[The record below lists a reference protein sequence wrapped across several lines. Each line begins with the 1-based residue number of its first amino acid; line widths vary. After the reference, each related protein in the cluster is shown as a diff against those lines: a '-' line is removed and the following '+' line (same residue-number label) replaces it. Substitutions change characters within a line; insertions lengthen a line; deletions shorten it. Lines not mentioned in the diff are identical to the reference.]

1 MYVWLVEKQKAR
13 KYFDGLSNSREGAR
27 HMADK
32 ALETQVPA
40 PLWTGAPS
48 V

>member
-1 MYVWLVEKQKAR
+1 MVGCLQKAR

-40 PLWTGAPS
+40 AAPL
-48 V
+48 